1 MSFVNRMLALVLT
14 LGLAGSALGQQQKGD
29 IDITDTFRYTFT
41 KRHVLVPT

>member
-1 MSFVNRMLALVLT
+1 MAFVNRMVALVLT
-14 LGLAGSALGQQQKGD
+14 LGLAGSALGQQQKWD